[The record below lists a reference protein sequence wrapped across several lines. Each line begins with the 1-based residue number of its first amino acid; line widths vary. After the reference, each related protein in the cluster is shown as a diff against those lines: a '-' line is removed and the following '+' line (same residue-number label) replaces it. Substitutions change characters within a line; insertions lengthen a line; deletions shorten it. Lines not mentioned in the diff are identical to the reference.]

1 MDLHVAVRDVVDL
14 VGAGVL
20 DDADNFRGVL
30 DDVLDESAAG
40 AGEVNLLVDAVRF
53 GAVDQLVRLLDSDAE
68 PALAVATVG
77 AGIARQRGGADP
89 RAASW
94 ACAVLGFAVRRVPE
108 DVVRDL
114 ASEDPPADLVATRPQ
129 PTPVASR
136 PVPDPAPTPVPTAV
150 SPTPTLIAEEA
161 GSRPRSRR
169 RLAVLLG
176 VAAVSVVVSG
186 LVVFLAMDGRTPPGA
201 AVDDG
206 AGASNGVS
214 GQGTAQCWNGEQA
227 AVVTECSAPTDVAG
241 LAWVF
246 PASDYGTCEPGGP
259 GQTTKVVH
267 LSCPMALAD
276 GGDVELHY
284 SQWRAHDWMV
294 DFYEAVRVGKDLEV
308 GRPDL
313 VAFPVEG
320 PNQLQKVVLFYRG
333 ADGPFSVTVYAD
345 SQADLYAAVG
355 RLIIRPYDQ
364 LRGLGP
370 GEDEV
375 PASFAVTAPPVSG

>member
-1 MDLHVAVRDVVDL
+1 
-14 VGAGVL
+14 
-20 DDADNFRGVL
+20 
-30 DDVLDESAAG
+30 
-40 AGEVNLLVDAVRF
+40 
-53 GAVDQLVRLLDSDAE
+53 
-68 PALAVATVG
+68 
-77 AGIARQRGGADP
+77 
-89 RAASW
+89 
-94 ACAVLGFAVRRVPE
+94 
-108 DVVRDL
+108 
-114 ASEDPPADLVATRPQ
+114 
-129 PTPVASR
+129 
-136 PVPDPAPTPVPTAV
+136 
-150 SPTPTLIAEEA
+150 
-161 GSRPRSRR
+161 
-169 RLAVLLG
+169 VLLG
-176 VAAVSVVVSG
+176 VAAVSVVVAG
-186 LVVFLAMDGRTPPGA
+186 LVVFIALDGRTPPGA

-214 GQGTAQCWNGEQA
+214 GQGTAQCWDGEAA
-227 AVVTECSAPTDVAG
+227 AVVTECSVPTDVAG
-241 LAWVF
+241 LPWVF

-259 GQTTKVVH
+259 GQTTKVVN